1 MVRQGS
7 LKLLLVLLLVSNG
20 CGGSS
25 DGDAQQAGDDA
36 ASTDIRSLDGTDEDP
51 GTSPEQGPVAL
62 ELVFDPELQNY
73 TIGETITV
81 SAVGFNAAGDEVVV
95 GALGP
100 LKLTPGS
107 VAETGDESTFKFVGE
122 GNVLVASCLLELPD
136 LCANR
141 TAVSDATGPII
152 MITTPA
158 RGAMLTGEQV
168 VLVSG
173 QVVDELGEVAEAQLN
188 GETLALGSDGSFGA
202 PMNVV
207 HGLNIVDV
215 TAADTFGNESRSTRS
230 FLFSN
235 EYLPDGAGQLDLALV
250 NHGLLAYLD
259 DLLFYNPDQS
269 APDNLTY
276 LFEVILADLDIGAL
290 LPNPVVTG
298 QDLSVLCLWGKYD
311 FYIENITYG
320 QPDVKLEPVAGGVKL
335 HITIPNFSGDFAI
348 VTDAFGCAD
357 FSGSITANALL
368 AQAMIE
374 ISASQTGDLI
384 VNVSQTDVLFDNLQ
398 IKLGG
403 IPGTL
408 LNWLIDLFQGTV
420 ANLLQDEFKKQVEG
434 MVGGLTETLAET
446 LGAPIEIPLDGFV
459 PGNDPVLLRLA
470 MRFDKAYFTTAGAD
484 LDVRLSITADNAIGI
499 ETPGSLGRGQCLG
512 TDDTDFAF
520 DLAAPAPLE
529 LAGHIDLVNQALYS
543 LWANGG
549 LHLHVTS
556 EALAEMGTDV
566 GKYGVADLILDTGP
580 LLPPAI
586 TSCNADNKLTAQIG
600 DFYVEAKLS
609 MLGVPADL
617 DMYLFLAL
625 EADLAVVEGDAGP
638 EIALAIEQPQYVIVD
653 IVSVN
658 EEWKGKEAMLISL
671 LTDTM
676 IPKLLESFQDKPI
689 SFALPTINLGGL
701 LPNQGP
707 EPQEPGSLDGKEL
720 AIDLQQLTHT
730 GSYVHVQG
738 GIKIQDVPPPP
749 EEEVP

>member
-1 MVRQGS
+1 MTRPT
-7 LKLLLVLLLVSNG
+7 LMILLLLASISA

-25 DGDAQQAGDDA
+25 SGDSQPPVDDVVTADDSVADGVAAVDDLA
-36 ASTDIRSLDGTDEDP
+36 PA
-51 GTSPEQGPVAL
+51 GPVAI
-62 ELVFDPELQNY
+62 ELLLTPDQPNY
-73 TIGETITV
+73 EVGEKITV
-81 SAVGFNAAGDEVVV
+81 SAVGIDAAGDEIDV
-95 GALGP
+95 GGLGP
-100 LKLTPGS
+100 LKLTPS
-107 VAETGDESTFKFVGE
+107 DIAEAGEESTFKFVAE
-122 GNVLVASCLLELPD
+122 GQVLLAGCLVKAPD

-141 TAVSDATGPII
+141 TAISDATGPVIEI
-152 MITTPA
+152 STPP

-168 VLVSG
+168 VLVAGKVYDS
-173 QVVDELGEVAEAQLN
+173 LGAVAEVKLN
-188 GETLALGSDGSFGA
+188 GETLAMGTDGSFSA
-202 PMNVV
+202 PMSVV

-215 TAADTFGNESRSTRS
+215 AATDTFGNESRSTRS

-235 EYLPDGAGQLDLALV
+235 DYLPDGSAELQQALV

-259 DLLFYNPDQS
+259 DLLFYNADPS

-290 LPNPVVTG
+290 LPNPVVTD
-298 QDLSVLCLWGKYD
+298 QDLSVLCLWDKYD
-311 FYIENITYG
+311 IHINNITYG
-320 QPDVKLEPVAGGVKL
+320 KPDVKLLPVAGGVSL

-348 VTDAFGCAD
+348 ETDGFACAD
-357 FSGSITANALL
+357 FSGSVTANALL
-368 AQAMIE
+368 AEAMIE
-374 ISASQTGDLI
+374 ISASQSGDLI

-420 ANLLQDEFKKQVEG
+420 ANLLQDEFKKQVEE
-434 MVGGLTETLAET
+434 MVAGLTETLADA

-470 MRFDKAYFTTAGAD
+470 MQFDKAYFTTAGAD
-484 LDVRLSITADNAIGI
+484 LDVRLSITADNTVGI
-499 ETPGSLGRGQCLG
+499 ETPGSMGRGQCLG
-512 TDDTDFAF
+512 TDDSNFAF
-520 DLAAPAPLE
+520 DLVDPAPLE

-549 LHLHVTS
+549 LHLNVTS
-556 EALAEMGTDV
+556 EALEEMGTDV
-566 GKYGVADLILDTGP
+566 GKYGVADLILDTAP

-600 DFYVEAKLS
+600 DFYLEAKLS

-625 EADLAVVEGDAGP
+625 EADLTVVEGDAGP
-638 EIALAIEQPQYVIVD
+638 EIALAIEEPQYVIVD

-658 EEWKGKEAMLISL
+658 DEWKGKEEMLISL

-676 IPKLLESFQDKPI
+676 IPTLLESFQDKPI

-701 LPNQGP
+701 LPNQGT
-707 EPQEPGSLDGKEL
+707 EPQEPGALDGKEL